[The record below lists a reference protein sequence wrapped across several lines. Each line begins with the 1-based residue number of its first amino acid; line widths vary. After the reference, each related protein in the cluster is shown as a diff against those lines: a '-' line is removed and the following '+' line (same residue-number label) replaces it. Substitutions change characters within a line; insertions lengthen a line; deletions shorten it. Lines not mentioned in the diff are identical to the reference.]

1 MNTFGFSFSEME
13 MIVVA
18 TGLDLFSDGSFGAIR
33 SGTVTANKDVDE
45 VGGPLGLICGEKSS
59 SSCLF
64 GD

>member
-1 MNTFGFSFSEME
+1 ME

-18 TGLDLFSDGSFGAIR
+18 TGLDLFADGSFGAIR

-64 GD
+64 DD